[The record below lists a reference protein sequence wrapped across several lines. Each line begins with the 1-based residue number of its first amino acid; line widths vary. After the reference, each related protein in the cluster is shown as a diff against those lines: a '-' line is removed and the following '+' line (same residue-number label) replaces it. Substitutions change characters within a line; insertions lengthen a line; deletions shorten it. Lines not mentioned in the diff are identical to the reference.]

1 MQRPLSFVVA
11 GVVLCAAGC
20 GSGAV
25 KVDNF
30 SVTSSG
36 KASCEQV
43 LAAVPE
49 KVADLDRVSVEG
61 STYAAAWRRGD
72 TPAIVL
78 RCGVEM
84 PPEFSRTSECNMAND
99 VGWFAPPAEA
109 DDPGADVTLT
119 TVHRDPAIS
128 IDVPGSLRPPAA
140 AMVDLAEVVKQHTR
154 ATGSCR

>member
-1 MQRPLSFVVA
+1 MRRPLALGLA

-20 GSGAV
+20 GSSAV
-25 KVDNF
+25 EVDSF
-30 SVTSSG
+30 PVTPSG
-36 KASCEQV
+36 KASCGEF
-43 LAAVPE
+43 LAAVPDE
-49 KVADLDRVSVEG
+49 VADLGKTRVEG
-61 STYAAAWRRGD
+61 SAYAAAWRSDDSRV
-72 TPAIVL
+72 IVL
-78 RCGVEM
+78 RCGVKM